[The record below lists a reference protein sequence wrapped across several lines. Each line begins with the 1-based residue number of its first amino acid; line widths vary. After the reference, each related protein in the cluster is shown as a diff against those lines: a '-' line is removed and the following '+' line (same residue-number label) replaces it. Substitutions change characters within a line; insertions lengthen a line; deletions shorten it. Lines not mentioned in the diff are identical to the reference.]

1 MCPLLFGFFLKC
13 VDLHVPTY
21 FCEYLYA
28 KGMLKKK
35 HVNAIFLLLYIYIY
49 IYLFIYYAAM
59 VRSTWGLKECKS
71 IKQFYD
77 FFNVGIGNKTC

>member
-49 IYLFIYYAAM
+49 LFIYLFIMPPWYGVHGA
-59 VRSTWGLKECKS
+59 LKNAKA
-71 IKQFYD
+71 
-77 FFNVGIGNKTC
+77 